1 MKNNKVKFVNG
12 FGQALNKKQMKELF
26 KDSIKIN
33 DFKPSPLYISEYC
46 LFLGD
51 GKGNYILH
59 TLIKERI
66 IA

>member
-1 MKNNKVKFVNG
+1 MKKNEVKFVNE
-12 FGQALNKKQMKELF
+12 FGESLTKEQMKELF
-26 KDSIKIN
+26 KDSIKIE